1 MAVTAPTPPTPPT
14 APVVPQVTLQ
24 DGGSVTTSTAP
35 ANGQTETTPE
45 SMARQAVAQGDGA
58 LSKTEQEAPQD
69 AANGSPSS
77 QTGQN
82 EQGATMQAAQSNGQ
96 TQVQIDPQTAAAL
109 GLNADGKNA
118 QDQQGQQTQAQAP
131 AIPDGSGGH
140 GALFW
145 GVTILLLFAFGFLLL
160 RVVLRRKAGADAF
173 GAHDIR
179 DIVSSISGG
188 TSQTRGSEGSGDTY
202 AGMTADAVLSAI
214 HQEEEEEERVRLQ
227 RKQESERRRQA
238 LQAQRERERRKQ
250 ESKVQQKP
258 EKAPGIAP
266 PIQRETEEK
275 SRFDVQI

>member
-69 AANGSPSS
+69 AANGS
-77 QTGQN
+77 QNGQN
-82 EQGATMQAAQSNGQ
+82 PQGATMQAAQSNGQ

-109 GLNADGKNA
+109 GLNADGQNA
-118 QDQQGQQTQAQAP
+118 QVQQGQQTQAQSS

-145 GVTILLLFAFGFLLL
+145 GVTILLLFVFGFLLL
-160 RVVLRRKAGADAF
+160 RAVLRRKAGADAF
-173 GAHDIR
+173 GAKDIR
-179 DIVSSISGG
+179 DVVSSISGG
-188 TSQTRGSEGSGDTY
+188 TSQTREPEDSGDTY

-214 HQEEEEEERVRLQ
+214 QQEEEEEERVRLQ
-227 RKQESERRRQA
+227 RKQESEHRRQA

-266 PIQRETEEK
+266 PIQRENEEK

>member
-45 SMARQAVAQGDGA
+45 SMARQSVAQGNGA
-58 LSKTEQEAPQD
+58 LSKTEQEAPQNASD
-69 AANGSPSS
+69 GQNAANT
-77 QTGQN
+77 QNGQ
-82 EQGATMQAAQSNGQ
+82 AQQNASGNGQ

-109 GLNADGKNA
+109 GLNADGQNA
-118 QDQQGQQTQAQAP
+118 QNQQGQQTQAQAP

-173 GAHDIR
+173 GAKDIR

-188 TSQTRGSEGSGDTY
+188 TSQTRESEDSGDAY

-214 HQEEEEEERVRLQ
+214 QQEEEEEERVRLQ

-266 PIQRETEEK
+266 PIQRENEEK